1 MEVNPKDGYYSLGLN
16 TLKVPMT
23 LFDENRQ
30 RLANALRSNPG
41 TPSNAVVLLQAGGEM
56 GEEGNFSPAPIMVES
71 NSGQPSVLFS
81 VDDLELGVITID
93 CVVGE
98 DVGEEFQHGES
109 TDGGE

>member
-56 GEEGNFSPAPIMVES
+56 GKETKYLNLMRFAY
-71 NSGQPSVLFS
+71 
-81 VDDLELGVITID
+81 VIRYI
-93 CVVGE
+93 
-98 DVGEEFQHGES
+98 
-109 TDGGE
+109 TDNLIFMFH

>member
-41 TPSNAVVLLQAGGEM
+41 TPSNSVVLLQAGGEM
-56 GEEGNFSPAPIMVES
+56 GK
-71 NSGQPSVLFS
+71 
-81 VDDLELGVITID
+81 
-93 CVVGE
+93 E
-98 DVGEEFQHGES
+98 DKYLRLIRYSYVK
-109 TDGGE
+109 